1 MPVPQKLQEVNHT
14 TTIGTLICYFFA
26 ILIPIVILIVSITT
40 GITIRIA
47 ITMTM

>member
-1 MPVPQKLQEVNHT
+1 MLVPQKLREVNRT
-14 TTIGTLICYFFA
+14 KIGNFIHYFFT

-47 ITMTM
+47 ITMAM

>member
-1 MPVPQKLQEVNHT
+1 MPVPQKLRKVNQT
-14 TTIGTLICYFFA
+14 TVGNVICYFFA

-47 ITMTM
+47 ITMTI